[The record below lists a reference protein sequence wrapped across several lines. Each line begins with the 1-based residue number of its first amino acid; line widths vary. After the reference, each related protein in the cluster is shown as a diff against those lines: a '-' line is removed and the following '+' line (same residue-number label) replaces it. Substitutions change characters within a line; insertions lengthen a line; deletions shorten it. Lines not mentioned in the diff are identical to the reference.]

1 MYDNYLTINKKFKS
15 SVNLLYD
22 LYDEEKILQY
32 IPTTN
37 LCDIIKKYVNSV
49 LGNTNKSTILSGPY
63 GKGKSYL
70 MLMLTYLFSERKD
83 RTLFNKVLCKIEKV
97 DEELASLIKE
107 MDKRKIVLM
116 PVIINGSSFENI
128 NQCFMISLHNSL
140 VEHKINDI
148 IPTTTFQECLSLIDK
163 WEYDFDT
170 EFNIFNKCIA
180 TLPITLNE
188 LKIGLKN
195 YDMSTYK
202 QFETLFSCISHG
214 YPFNPLINDDIGLIY
229 NDVAREIKKYGYTGI
244 FTIFDEFGVFLDSQT
259 NDFSAR
265 LNKIQS
271 FSEKCN
277 SSEEYSQLHLCC
289 ITHKDIK
296 LYDKSDRLYKD
307 EFEKIAG
314 RFKEYRFD
322 SSLEENYQI
331 ICAALE
337 KNAKYNE
344 LVSDKLVEYG
354 TFLDAVVESNI
365 FNSKKQVDYLFKN
378 GYPFNP
384 LSIYSLVAV
393 SEKIAQNERT
403 LFTFISDQDSNSF
416 VHFISNNGTGMLNL
430 PIIYDY
436 FEELIHNNSQY
447 KSIYYKVET
456 LKKYSLKED
465 ERNIFKTIALIKII
479 DDDVKISSTI
489 EKIAL
494 CLGKQKCE
502 VEKNIEKLISKHI
515 LKQSVNDNTID
526 FAVIADSEVN
536 NLINDIIIQK
546 YSNSSVS
553 ELLTKFDNN
562 RFYVSNQ
569 YNFEKKMVRFC
580 KTIYIESSTLM
591 NLTDL
596 ASLFL
601 GVEADG
607 LVINLINNDSTTQ
620 SNIKELLNKTQYK
633 NVIVRFSD
641 KNISKNVL
649 DKTKRFFAAKQL
661 SLSSKIT
668 ASIKNALPVLINDL
682 YEEISKYLNDFY
694 KDSRCFNYYDFKEKN
709 LQKCI
714 NLSFSNYFSSTVI
727 FNNEQVN
734 KNQVSVA
741 SAKARNV
748 VIDDLLKSENKN
760 FGTTSAE
767 ATIKASFIYALENK
781 GNPDIVNEIRNVLI
795 NSNGVRIP
803 SNEIVNMLKNA
814 PYGMRNGIISLYIAK
829 AITTLTVSSNSS
841 IDTVILYMDDKEIEL
856 TSNNISK
863 LVNEPSKFN
872 LCYTQINKYKLE
884 MTKRL
889 LQIFGCEDS
898 ISFSDNIACLTR
910 KIRTTISNY
919 SPIIIKTSEK
929 DNLLGLSNLSIKFKD
944 LFIRHDLNNYE
955 VLFIIM
961 PELVM
966 SEELKYENVPVCVE
980 SILDEYESSLNKL
993 YDNIINET
1001 IKRFGVQTNSIKSAF
1016 DLWKSK
1022 YSFINEIIFE
1032 SQEKNLFN
1040 ALSKI
1045 QFNDRDSINAISYHT
1060 VGCTLDDWN
1069 NKKKESFFKTLDSM
1083 ITFVENYKA
1092 NSSILKSSFNASEE
1106 DINLSSLGKTL
1117 YTNILDSLEEY
1128 GDSISNVEKANVLKK
1143 ILCEILN

>member
-49 LGNTNKSTILSGPY
+49 LGNKNKSTILSGPY

-70 MLMLTYLFSERKD
+70 MLMLTYLFSDRKD
-83 RTLFNKVLCKIEKV
+83 RTLFNKVLSKIEKI

-107 MDKRKIVLM
+107 IDKRKIILM
-116 PVIINGSSFENI
+116 PVIVNGNSFDNI
-128 NQCFMISLHNSL
+128 NQNFMISLHNSL

-148 IPTTTFQECLSLIDK
+148 IPSTTFQECLSLINK
-163 WEYDFDT
+163 WENEVDT
-170 EFNIFNKCIA
+170 EFNIFNKCVA

-195 YDMSTYK
+195 YDIIAYK
-202 QFETLFSCISHG
+202 HFETLFACISHG

-244 FTIFDEFGVFLDSQT
+244 FTIFDEFGVFLDNQS
-259 NDFSAR
+259 NDFSVR
-265 LNKIQS
+265 LNRVQS

-331 ICAALE
+331 ICSALE
-337 KNAKYNE
+337 KKEKYDE
-344 LVSDKLVEYG
+344 LVTEELLEYSP
-354 TFLDAVVESNI
+354 FLEAVVESNV
-365 FNSKKQVDYLFKN
+365 FNSKNQVEYLFKN
-378 GYPFNP
+378 GFPFNP

-416 VHFISNNGTGMLNL
+416 AHFISNNSSGMLNL
-430 PIIYDY
+430 TTIYDY

-447 KSIYYKVET
+447 KNIYYKVET
-456 LKKYSLKED
+456 LKKYTLKED

-479 DDDVKISSTI
+479 DDDVKITSTI

-494 CLGKQKCE
+494 CLGKQKTD
-502 VEKNIEKLISKHI
+502 IESVVDKLIAKNI
-515 LKQSVNDNTID
+515 LKQNVNDNTID

-546 YSNSSVS
+546 YSHISIS
-553 ELLTKFDNN
+553 ELLTKFDYN

-580 KTIYIESSTLM
+580 KTIYIESATLM

-596 ASLFL
+596 AGLFI

-607 LVINLINNDSTTQ
+607 LVINLINTDSTTQ
-620 SNIKELLNKTQYK
+620 AEIKEVLNKTQYK

-641 KNISKNVL
+641 KNISKNAL
-649 DKTKRFFAAKQL
+649 DKIKRYFAAKQL
-661 SLSSKIT
+661 STSSRI
-668 ASIKNALPVLINDL
+668 SDSVKNALPVLIADL

-694 KDSRCFNYYDFKEKN
+694 KDSRSLNYYDFKQKN

-714 NLSFSNYFSSTVI
+714 NLAFSNYFLNTVV

-734 KNQVSVA
+734 KNQVSAVT
-741 SAKARNV
+741 AKARNV
-748 VIDDLLKSENKN
+748 IIDDLLKNENKD

-767 ATIKASFIYALENK
+767 ATIKSSFVYALENK
-781 GNPDIVNEIRNVLI
+781 KNPDIVSEIRNILI
-795 NSNGVRIP
+795 NSNGARI
-803 SNEIVNMLKNA
+803 SANEIVKRLKSS
-814 PYGMRNGIISLYIAK
+814 PYGMRNGIIPLYIAK
-829 AITTLTVSSNSS
+829 AITTLTVSSKSS
-841 IDTVILYMDDKEIEL
+841 IDTVILYIDDKEIEL
-856 TSNNISK
+856 TSNNIGK
-863 LVNEPSKFN
+863 LVNEPTKYS
-872 LCYTQINKYKLE
+872 LCYTQINRNKLA
-884 MTKRL
+884 MTKKL

-910 KIRTTISNY
+910 KIKTTISNY
-919 SPIIIKTSEK
+919 SPIIIKSNRG
-929 DNLLGLSNLSIKFKD
+929 DNLLGLSNLAIKFKD
-944 LFIRHDLNNYE
+944 LFMRHDLNNYE
-955 VLFIIM
+955 VLFNIM
-961 PELVM
+961 PELVLGK
-966 SEELKYENVPVCVE
+966 ELDYENVPTHVE
-980 SILDEYESSLNKL
+980 AILNEYETSLNNL
-993 YDNIINET
+993 YDNMINET
-1001 IKRFGVQTNSIKSAF
+1001 IKRFGIQTNSIKSAF

-1022 YSFINEIIFE
+1022 YLFISDVVFE

-1045 QFNDRDSINAISYHT
+1045 QFNDKDSINAISYHT
-1060 VGCTLDDWN
+1060 IGCTLDDWN
-1069 NKKKESFFKTLDSM
+1069 NKKKEVFFNALSSM
-1083 ITFVENYKA
+1083 INYVENYKV
-1092 NSSILKSSFNASEE
+1092 NSSSMKSNFDVTEEEISLSF
-1106 DINLSSLGKTL
+1106 LGKTL

-1128 GDSISNVEKANVLKK
+1128 GDSISNVEKASVLKK
-1143 ILCEILN
+1143 ILNEILN

>member
-37 LCDIIKKYVNSV
+37 LCDIIKSYVKSV
-49 LGNTNKSTILSGPY
+49 LENTNKATILSGPY

-70 MLMLTYLFSERKD
+70 MLMLTYLFSDRKD
-83 RTLFNKVLCKIEKV
+83 ITLFNKVLSKIEKI
-97 DEELASLIKE
+97 DEELAFLIKE
-107 MDKRKIVLM
+107 IDKRKIVLM
-116 PVIINGSSFENI
+116 PVIVNGNSYENI
-128 NQCFMISLHNSL
+128 NQSFMISLHNSL
-140 VEHKINDI
+140 VDHKMNDI
-148 IPTTTFQECLSLIDK
+148 IPTTAFQECLSLINK
-163 WEYDFDT
+163 WEQEVDT
-170 EFNIFNKCIA
+170 DFNIFNKCVA

-195 YDMSTYK
+195 YDMSAYK
-202 QFETLFSCISHG
+202 HFETLFSCISHG

-229 NDVAREIKKYGYTGI
+229 SDVAREIRRYGYTGI
-244 FTIFDEFGVFLDSQT
+244 FTIFDEFGVFLDNQT
-259 NDFSAR
+259 NDFPLR
-265 LNKIQS
+265 LNRIQS

-277 SSEEYSQLHLCC
+277 SSEKYSQLHLCC

-322 SSLEENYQI
+322 SSFEENYQF
-331 ICAALE
+331 ICSALQ
-337 KNAKYNE
+337 KNEKYNE
-344 LVSDKLVEYG
+344 LIDNKYIEHEEFLAALVDSNVFNG
-354 TFLDAVVESNI
+354 KNQVE
-365 FNSKKQVDYLFKN
+365 YLFKN

-416 VHFISNNGTGMLNL
+416 AHFISNNGTGMLNL
-430 PIIYDY
+430 PTIYDY
-436 FEELIHNNSQY
+436 FEELIHNNNQY

-456 LKKYSLKED
+456 LKKYTLKEE

-479 DDDVKISSTI
+479 DDDIKISSTVG
-489 EKIAL
+489 KIAL
-494 CLGKQKCE
+494 CLGRKKCD
-502 VEKNIEKLISKHI
+502 IEAIVDKLISKNI
-515 LKQSVNDNTID
+515 LKQNVNDNTID
-526 FAVIADSEVN
+526 FAIIADSEVN
-536 NLINDIIIQK
+536 VLINDIIIQK
-546 YSNSSVS
+546 YSNFNVS
-553 ELLTKFDNN
+553 ELLTKFDSN

-596 ASLFL
+596 AGLFI

-607 LVINLINNDSTTQ
+607 LVINLINDCSATQ
-620 SNIKELLNKTQYK
+620 SDIRDILNNTQYK
-633 NVIVRFSD
+633 NVIVRYSD
-641 KNISKNVL
+641 KNISKIAL
-649 DKTKRFFAAKQL
+649 DKIKRYFAAKQL
-661 SLSSKIT
+661 IASSRI
-668 ASIKNALPVLINDL
+668 SDSVKNALPVLIADL
-682 YEEISKYLNDFY
+682 YEEIGKYLNDFY
-694 KDSRCFNYYDFKEKN
+694 KDARCINSYDFKQKN

-714 NLSFSNYFSSTVI
+714 NIAFTKYFSNTVI

-734 KNQVSVA
+734 KNQLSSVT
-741 SAKARNV
+741 AKARNTIV
-748 VIDDLLKSENKN
+748 DDVLKNENKD
-760 FGTTSAE
+760 FGSTSAE

-781 GNPDIVNEIRNVLI
+781 SNPDIINVIRSAFI
-795 NSNGVRIP
+795 NSNGAKIP
-803 SNEIVNMLKNA
+803 ANQIVNMLKSA
-814 PYGMRNGIISLYIAK
+814 PYGMRNGIIPLYVAK

-856 TSNNISK
+856 TANNISK
-863 LVNEPSKFN
+863 LVNEPIKYS
-872 LCYTQINKYKLE
+872 LCYTQINKNKLE

-898 ISFSDNIACLTR
+898 VSFSDNIACLTR
-910 KIRTTISNY
+910 KIKTTISNY
-919 SPIIIKTSEK
+919 SPIIVKTNK
-929 DNLLGLSNLSIKFKD
+929 NDNLLGLSDLSIKFKD
-944 LFIRHDLNNYE
+944 LFMRHDLNNYD
-955 VLFIIM
+955 VLFNIM
-961 PELVM
+961 PELVVG
-966 SEELKYENVPVCVE
+966 EELDFENVPLNVE
-980 SILDEYESSLNKL
+980 SILNEYETSLNQL
-993 YDNIINET
+993 YTNVIKET
-1001 IKRFGVQTNSIKSAF
+1001 INKFGVQTNSIKSAF

-1022 YSFINEIIFE
+1022 YSYIDEVVFE

-1060 VGCTLDDWN
+1060 LGCTLDDWN
-1069 NKKKESFFKTLDSM
+1069 NKKKNDFFRILTSM
-1083 ITFVENYKA
+1083 INFVNNYNY
-1092 NSSILKSSFNASEE
+1092 NSSNNKSNFDVEE
-1106 DINLSSLGKTL
+1106 KDINLSFLGKTL
-1117 YTNILDSLEEY
+1117 YTNILDSIDEY
-1128 GDSISNVEKANVLKK
+1128 GDSISNIEKANILKK
-1143 ILCEILN
+1143 ILGEILN